1 MVIINNVIN
10 NVGNDVDNFPLEV
23 DKNKVHNIAL

>member
-1 MVIINNVIN
+1 MIINNVIN
-10 NVGNDVDNFPLEV
+10 NVGNNVDNFPLEV